1 MRWLKRILGGLI
13 VLITL
18 ASLLAVITGHQHLFK
33 AVATTYLVG
42 KTGPSID
49 EHHIFENRKVEAGTY
64 NPWLISKDF
73 NKKTDENLLKEI
85 EKYDPVA
92 FLVVK
97 DSELVYEKYWKG
109 YDQNSLTNSFSV
121 AKTFVALLIGIAI
134 DEGKIKSI
142 NDPVS
147 DYLPEYKNH
156 PELRIKHL
164 LNMSSG
170 INFDED
176 YKSPFGHMA
185 KAYYGTDLYELN
197 KDYEVTETPGK
208 TWRYLGGNT
217 LILSFILEKA
227 TGQTIAEYMSEK
239 IWQPL
244 GAKNAA
250 LWNLDNENGREKAYC
265 CFYSN
270 ARDFARIGQL
280 IINKGKW
287 NGQTIISEDY
297 LKQAMNYRQGLKDA
311 NGKMVDFYGFQLW
324 IGEHKNMR
332 FFYARGIQ
340 GQYIITVPEKR
351 LVIVRLGNKRG
362 ENLPNYHPVDSVS
375 YTHLTLPTTPY
386 V

>member
-1 MRWLKRILGGLI
+1 MRWLKRILGGLL
-13 VLITL
+13 VLIAL
-18 ASLLAVITGHQHLFK
+18 ASLLAVITGNQHIFK
-33 AVATTYLVG
+33 AVATTYFVG
-42 KTGPSID
+42 KSGPSID
-49 EHHIFENRKVEAGTY
+49 EHHIFENRKVEAGFYT
-64 NPWLISKDF
+64 PWLISKDF
-73 NKKTDENLLKEI
+73 NKKVDENLLKEI

-109 YDQNSLTNSFSV
+109 YNENSLTNSFSV

-147 DYLPEYKNH
+147 TYLPEYKNH

-217 LILSFILEKA
+217 LILSFVLEKA
-227 TGQTIAEYMSEK
+227 TGQNISEYMSEK

-311 NGKMVDFYGFQLW
+311 NGKMVDFYGYQLW

-332 FFYARGIQ
+332 VFYARGIQ

-362 ENLPNYHPVDSVS
+362 ENLPNYHPVDL
-375 YTHLTLPTTPY
+375 YHYLDFALQQ
-386 V
+386 

>member
-1 MRWLKRILGGLI
+1 MRWLKRILGGLL
-13 VLITL
+13 VLIAL

-33 AVATTYLVG
+33 AVATTYFVG
-42 KTGPSID
+42 KSGPSID
-49 EHHIFENRKVEAGTY
+49 EHHIFENRKVEAGFYT
-64 NPWLISKDF
+64 PWLISKDF
-73 NKKTDENLLKEI
+73 NKKVDENLLKEI

-109 YDQNSLTNSFSV
+109 YNENSLTNSFSV

-147 DYLPEYKNH
+147 NYLPEYKNH

-197 KDYEVTETPGK
+197 KDYEVTEPPGK

-217 LILSFILEKA
+217 LILSFVLEKA
-227 TGQTIAEYMSEK
+227 TGQNISEYMSEK

-332 FFYARGIQ
+332 VFYARGIQ

-362 ENLPNYHPVDSVS
+362 ENLPNYHPVDL
-375 YTHLTLPTTPY
+375 YHYLDFALQQ
-386 V
+386 

>member
-13 VLITL
+13 VFIVL
-18 ASLLAVITGHQHLFK
+18 ASLLAVITGNQHIFK

-42 KTGPSID
+42 KTGPSIN

-64 NPWLISKDF
+64 KPWLISKDF

-85 EKYDPVA
+85 EKYDPIA

-97 DSELVYEKYWKG
+97 DSELVYEKYWSG
-109 YDQNSLTNSFSV
+109 YDENSLTNSFSV
-121 AKTFVALLIGIAI
+121 AKTFVALLVGIAI

-142 NDPVS
+142 NTPVS

-197 KDYEVTETPGK
+197 KDYVITETPGK
-208 TWRYLGGNT
+208 RWRYLGGNT

-227 TGQTIAEYMSEK
+227 TGQTVAEYMSEK

-250 LWNLDNENGREKAYC
+250 LWNLDSKNGREKAYC

-362 ENLPNYHPVDSVS
+362 ENLPNYHPVDL
-375 YTHLTLPTTPY
+375 YHYLDFALQQ
-386 V
+386 

>member
-1 MRWLKRILGGLI
+1 MRWLKKILGGLI
-13 VLITL
+13 VLIAL

-42 KTGPSID
+42 KSGPSIN

-64 NPWLISKDF
+64 TPWLISKDF
-73 NKKTDENLLKEI
+73 NKKIDKNLLKEI

-109 YDQNSLTNSFSV
+109 YNENSLTNSFSV
-121 AKTFVALLIGIAI
+121 AKTFVALLVGIAI

-142 NDPVS
+142 HDPVS

-156 PELRIKHL
+156 PELTIKHL

-197 KDYEVTETPGK
+197 KDYEVIETPGK

-217 LILSFILEKA
+217 LILSFVLEKA
-227 TGQTIAEYMSEK
+227 TRQTIAEYMSEK
-239 IWQPL
+239 VWQPL

-250 LWNLDNENGREKAYC
+250 LWNLDSENGREKAYC
-265 CFYSN
+265 CFYAN

-297 LKQAMNYRQGLKDA
+297 LKQAMNYRHGLKDA

-324 IGEHKNMR
+324 IGEHKNMK

-340 GQYIITVPEKR
+340 GQYIITIPAKR

-362 ENLPNYHPVDSVS
+362 ENLPNYHPVDL
-375 YTHLTLPTTPY
+375 YHYLDFALQQ
-386 V
+386 

>member
-13 VLITL
+13 VLIAL
-18 ASLLAVITGHQHLFK
+18 ASLLAIITGHQHLFK

-64 NPWLISKDF
+64 KPCLISKDF

-121 AKTFVALLIGIAI
+121 AKTFIALLVGIAI

-156 PELRIKHL
+156 PELKIKHL

-311 NGKMVDFYGFQLW
+311 KGKMVDFYGFQLW
-324 IGEHKNMR
+324 TGEHKNMR

-340 GQYIITVPEKR
+340 GQYIITIPAKR

-362 ENLPNYHPVDSVS
+362 ENLPNYHPVDL
-375 YTHLTLPTTPY
+375 YHYLDFALQQ
-386 V
+386 

>member
-1 MRWLKRILGGLI
+1 MRWLKRILGGLL
-13 VLITL
+13 VLIAL
-18 ASLLAVITGHQHLFK
+18 ASLLAVITGNQHIFK
-33 AVATTYLVG
+33 AVATTYFVG
-42 KTGPSID
+42 KSGPSID
-49 EHHIFENRKVEAGTY
+49 EHHIFENRKVEAGFYT
-64 NPWLISKDF
+64 PWLISKDF
-73 NKKTDENLLKEI
+73 NKKVDENLLKEI

-109 YDQNSLTNSFSV
+109 YNENSLTNSFSV

-147 DYLPEYKNH
+147 NYLPEYKNH

-217 LILSFILEKA
+217 LILSFVLEKA
-227 TGQTIAEYMSEK
+227 TGQNISEYMSEK

-332 FFYARGIQ
+332 VFYARGIQ

-362 ENLPNYHPVDSVS
+362 ENLPNYHPVDL
-375 YTHLTLPTTPY
+375 YHYLDFALQQ
-386 V
+386 

>member
-13 VLITL
+13 VLIVL
-18 ASLLAVITGHQHLFK
+18 ASLLVVITGNQHLFK

-49 EHHIFENRKVEAGTY
+49 EYHIFENRKVEAGAYT
-64 NPWLISKDF
+64 PWLISKDF
-73 NKKTDENLLKEI
+73 NKKTDESLLKEI

-109 YDQNSLTNSFSV
+109 YDENSLTNSFSV
-121 AKTFVALLIGIAI
+121 AKTFVALLVGIAI

-142 NDPVS
+142 HDPVS
-147 DYLPEYKNH
+147 DYLPEYKNN
-156 PELRIKHL
+156 PELTIKHL

-170 INFDED
+170 INFDES
-176 YKSPFGHMA
+176 YQSPFGHMA

-197 KDYEVTETPGK
+197 KNYEVTETPGK

-217 LILSFILEKA
+217 LILSFVLEKA
-227 TGQTIAEYMSEK
+227 TGQTISEYMSEK
-239 IWQPL
+239 VWQPL

-250 LWNLDNENGREKAYC
+250 LWNLDSENGREKAYC
-265 CFYSN
+265 CFYAN

-297 LKQAMNYRQGLKDA
+297 LKQAMNYRHGLKDA

-324 IGEHKNMR
+324 TGEHKNMR

-340 GQYIITVPEKR
+340 GQYIITIPAKR

-362 ENLPNYHPVDSVS
+362 ENLPNYHPIDL
-375 YTHLTLPTTPY
+375 YHYLDFALQQ
-386 V
+386 